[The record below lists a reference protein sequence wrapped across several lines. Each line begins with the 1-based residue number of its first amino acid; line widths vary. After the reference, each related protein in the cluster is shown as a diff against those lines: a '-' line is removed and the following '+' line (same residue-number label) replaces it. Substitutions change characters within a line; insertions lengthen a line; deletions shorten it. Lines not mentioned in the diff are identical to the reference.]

1 MRISDW
7 SSDVCSSDLGKGTRK
22 AGWERMR
29 TLLSQAGSPDRPGLY
44 ISTRCR
50 YAWDTLP
57 TLPRDARDVEDV
69 DSDAPDHAADAI
81 RYGIIRSEERRGGK
95 EGVSTCG
102 FRWSPVP

>member
-7 SSDVCSSDLGKGTRK
+7 SSDVCSADLK

-29 TLLSQAGSPDRPGLY
+29 TLLLQAGSPDRPGLY

-69 DSDAPDHAADAI
+69 DSDAPDHAAAAI
-81 RYGIIRSEERRGGK
+81 RSVESRVGK
-95 EGVSTCG
+95 EWVRKCRS
-102 FRWSPVP
+102 RWLQLL

>member
-1 MRISDW
+1 MCF
-7 SSDVCSSDLGKGTRK
+7 SDVCSVVGYSGLKQGVTFWPAGKGTRK

-50 YAWDTLP
+50 YAGDTLP

-81 RYGIIRSEERRGGK
+81 RYGIIFEPPRWTCRS
-95 EGVSTCG
+95 
-102 FRWSPVP
+102 F